1 MNSLASEK
9 VISNDQVEK
18 FEQNLNTIT
27 KKMLDD
33 LDLVQKGTIS
43 PKKFMVEY
51 GHLRP
56 GTYDIT
62 SKRYDQIKNFTSK

>member
-1 MNSLASEK
+1 
-9 VISNDQVEK
+9 
-18 FEQNLNTIT
+18 
-27 KKMLDD
+27 MLDD

-43 PKKFMVEY
+43 QKKFMVEY

-62 SKRYDQIKNFTSK
+62 SKDMIK

>member
-1 MNSLASEK
+1 
-9 VISNDQVEK
+9 
-18 FEQNLNTIT
+18 
-27 KKMLDD
+27 MLDD

-62 SKRYDQIKNFTSK
+62 SKRYDQIKNFYFKIDRKKIKKDKFILSNKQKKIINDF

>member
-1 MNSLASEK
+1 
-9 VISNDQVEK
+9 
-18 FEQNLNTIT
+18 
-27 KKMLDD
+27 MLDD

-62 SKRYDQIKNFTSK
+62 SKRYDQIKNFYFKIDRKKLKKKIYTITQTKKNN